1 MDELIEVVLDY
12 RIDGE
17 RVQYTRRLTE
27 AQISDLIVEFDEL
40 ADDNE

>member
-12 RIDGE
+12 WINGE
-17 RVQYTRRLTE
+17 RVQYTRKLTSV
-27 AQISDLIVEFDEL
+27 QISDLIVEFDEM